1 MAYKQSPGRMNM
13 PKTGRGLDAP
23 TLMKGSG
30 SPAYQE
36 KSIIDADGDGDTA
49 FNDKNKDGTMASRA
63 AKSLLSAGKK
73 IGKAIKADLFD
84 GGAERKREMRIS
96 RSNINTK
103 SLN

>member
-13 PKTGRGLDAP
+13 PKTGRGLDTP
-23 TLMKGSG
+23 TLMKG

-36 KSIIDADGDGDTA
+36 KSIIDADGDGDHV

-73 IGKAIKADLFD
+73 IGKAIKADLFE
-84 GGAERKREMRIS
+84 GGAERKRETRIS
-96 RSNINTK
+96 RGNINTK
-103 SLN
+103 SLD

>member
-23 TLMKGSG
+23 TLMKGS
-30 SPAYQE
+30 PAYQE
-36 KSIIDADGDGDTA
+36 KSIIDADGDGDTV

-84 GGAERKREMRIS
+84 GGAERKRKMRIS
-96 RSNINTK
+96 RGNINTK
-103 SLN
+103 SLD

>member
-23 TLMKGSG
+23 TLMKGS
-30 SPAYQE
+30 PAYQE
-36 KSIIDADGDGDTA
+36 KSIIDADGDGDTVL
-49 FNDKNKDGTMASRA
+49 NDKNKDGTMASRA

-84 GGAERKREMRIS
+84 GGAERKRKMRIS
-96 RSNINTK
+96 RGNINTK
-103 SLN
+103 SLD

>member
-23 TLMKGSG
+23 TLMKGS
-30 SPAYQE
+30 PAYQE
-36 KSIIDADGDGDTA
+36 KSIIDADGDGDTV

-73 IGKAIKADLFD
+73 IGKAIKADLFE
-84 GGAERKREMRIS
+84 GGAERKRETRIS
-96 RSNINTK
+96 RGNINTK
-103 SLN
+103 SLD